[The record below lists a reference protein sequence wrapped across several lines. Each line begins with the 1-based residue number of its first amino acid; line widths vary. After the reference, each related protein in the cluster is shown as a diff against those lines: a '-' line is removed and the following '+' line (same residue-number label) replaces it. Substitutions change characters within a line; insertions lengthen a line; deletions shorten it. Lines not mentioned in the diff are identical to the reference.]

1 MPYADIPGG
10 RLWFKETGRH
20 GTPVVFL
27 HAASGTSDSWGLQEP
42 AFIEAGYRCVA
53 YDRKNWGRS
62 ESLKPLGPPGGAGSA
77 ADDLEA
83 LAIHLGL
90 NRFHLVCTALG
101 GIIGLDYTVEYP
113 DRVISLTVSS
123 SFTGVQDQSYLDVQ
137 QRLRPPE
144 ISDLPIVLREVGPSY
159 RAINPEGTAEWLRI
173 EESSRHEIGPEQA
186 QSPRSPMTY
195 GRLATMET
203 PVLMLTG
210 GADLLSPPAMMK
222 LVADHIPG
230 CRFEIVPEAGHA
242 AFWEQ
247 PEVWNR
253 LVLDFMGEHK
263 A

>member
-1 MPYADIPGG
+1 MPYANIPGA

-20 GTPVVFL
+20 GMPVVFL
-27 HAASGTSDSWGLQEP
+27 HAASGTSDSWILQEP

-62 ESLKPLGPPGGAGSA
+62 ESITQAGSA

-83 LAIHLGL
+83 LVQHLGL
-90 NRFHLVCTALG
+90 DRFHLVCSALG

-113 DRVISLTVSS
+113 DRVITLTVSS

-137 QRLRPPE
+137 TRLRPPE
-144 ISDLPIVLREVGPSY
+144 ISNLPIVLREVGPSY
-159 RAINPEGTAEWLRI
+159 RAVNPEGVAEWLRI
-173 EESSRHEIGPEQA
+173 EESSRHEIGPEMA
-186 QSPRSPMTY
+186 QSPRAPMTY
-195 GRLATMET
+195 TRLATMEI

-222 LVADHIPG
+222 LVAAHIPG
-230 CRFEIVPEAGHA
+230 CRFEVIPEAGHA
-242 AFWEQ
+242 AFYEQ

-253 LVLDFMGEHK
+253 LVLDFIREH
-263 A
+263 